1 MNTFHLLK
9 FSVSKKKT
17 LVIEIAAN
25 RLASVKT
32 LKKWQD
38 EFKVKF
44 DYDLC
49 DEKVNRIRCQLSLQ
63 WKHRIKICSKFS
75 QVWV

>member
-1 MNTFHLLK
+1 MNTFHVLK

-17 LVIEIAAN
+17 LVIEMAAK

-38 EFKVKF
+38 EFKIKF

-49 DEKVNRIRCQLSLQ
+49 DEKVNRIRYQLSLR
-63 WKHRIKICSKFS
+63 WNPG
-75 QVWV
+75 

>member
-1 MNTFHLLK
+1 M
-9 FSVSKKKT
+9 
-17 LVIEIAAN
+17 AAK

-38 EFKVKF
+38 EFKIMF

-49 DEKVNRIRCQLSLQ
+49 DEKVNRIRCQLSLR
-63 WKHRIKICSKFS
+63 WNPG
-75 QVWV
+75 

>member
-1 MNTFHLLK
+1 MNTFHILK

-17 LVIEIAAN
+17 LVIEMAAK

-38 EFKVKF
+38 EFKIKF

-49 DEKVNRIRCQLSLQ
+49 DEKVNRIRRQLSLR
-63 WKHRIKICSKFS
+63 WNPG
-75 QVWV
+75 

>member
-1 MNTFHLLK
+1 MNIFHVLK

-17 LVIEIAAN
+17 LVIEMAAK

-38 EFKVKF
+38 EFKIKF

-49 DEKVNRIRCQLSLQ
+49 DEKVNRIRCQLSLR
-63 WKHRIKICSKFS
+63 WNPG
-75 QVWV
+75 